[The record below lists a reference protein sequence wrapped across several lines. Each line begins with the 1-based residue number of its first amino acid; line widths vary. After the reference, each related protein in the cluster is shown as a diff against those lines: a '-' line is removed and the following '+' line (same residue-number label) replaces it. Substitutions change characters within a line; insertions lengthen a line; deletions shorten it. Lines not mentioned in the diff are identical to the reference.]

1 MTDDLKNKRVIITA
15 AATGIGR
22 VTAESFLAAGA
33 RVYVCDVDEAGLKAF
48 KAAHPALG
56 AAPADVADPAQLDRF
71 FDAALAGLGGL
82 DIMVNNAGIAGPTA
96 NVEDVKL
103 EDWRRTLA
111 VNLDATYM
119 CCRRVVPVLKKN
131 GSGAIINLSSAAGIH
146 GFARRTPYASAKW
159 AIVGLTKSLALE
171 LGPFGIRVNAICP
184 GRRRGRPHRARDQ
197 GRGQGERPFGGGG
210 AQELGAL
217 HRHEDL
223 RQPAGH
229 RQHDPVPLFERRRAR
244 IRASV
249 ARRRLSLHVGR
260 LTCAGRYG
268 C

>member
-33 RVYVCDVDEAGLKAF
+33 RVHVCDVDEAGLKSF
-48 KAAHPALG
+48 KATRQAVG
-56 AAPADVADPAQLDRF
+56 ATPADVADPAQLDRF
-71 FDAALAGLGGL
+71 FDAALADLGGL

-96 NVEDVKL
+96 NVEDINL

-119 CCRRVVPVLKKN
+119 GCRRAVPVLKKN

-184 GRRRGRPHRARDQ
+184 GAVEGDRIERVIKAEAKASGRSEDEVRKYTVRYTAMKTFVSPQDIANMILFLCSSAGARVS
-197 GRGQGERPFGGGG
+197 GQAIPVDGYLYT
-210 AQELGAL
+210 LG
-217 HRHEDL
+217 D
-223 RQPAGH
+223 
-229 RQHDPVPLFERRRAR
+229 
-244 IRASV
+244 
-249 ARRRLSLHVGR
+249 
-260 LTCAGRYG
+260 
-268 C
+268 

>member
-33 RVYVCDVDEAGLKAF
+33 KVYVCDVDEPGLKAF
-48 KAAHPALG
+48 KAAQPAVG
-56 AAPADVADPAQLDRF
+56 ITTADVADPSQVERF
-71 FDAALAGLGGL
+71 FDDALAHLGGL

-119 CCRRVVPVLKKN
+119 CCRRVVPLMKKN
-131 GSGAIINLSSAAGIH
+131 RGGAIINLSSSAGIH

-184 GRRRGRPHRARDQ
+184 GAVEGDRIERVIKAEAKASGRSEDEVRKNTVRYTAMKTFVSPQDIANMILFLCSGAGARVS
-197 GRGQGERPFGGGG
+197 GQALPVDGYLYT
-210 AQELGAL
+210 LG
-217 HRHEDL
+217 D
-223 RQPAGH
+223 
-229 RQHDPVPLFERRRAR
+229 
-244 IRASV
+244 
-249 ARRRLSLHVGR
+249 
-260 LTCAGRYG
+260 
-268 C
+268 

>member
-22 VTAESFLAAGA
+22 ITAESFLAAGA
-33 RVYVCDVDEAGLKAF
+33 RVYVCDVDEAGLKGF
-48 KAAHPALG
+48 KAAHPAVG
-56 AAPADVADPAQLDRF
+56 ITTADVADPSQVERF
-71 FDAALAGLGGL
+71 FDAALAHLGGL

-119 CCRRVVPVLKKN
+119 CCRRAVPVLKKN

-184 GRRRGRPHRARDQ
+184 GAVEGDRIERVIKAEAKASGRSEDEVRKNTVRYTAMKTFVSPQDIANMILFLCSSAGARVS
-197 GRGQGERPFGGGG
+197 GQALPVDGYLYT
-210 AQELGAL
+210 LG
-217 HRHEDL
+217 D
-223 RQPAGH
+223 
-229 RQHDPVPLFERRRAR
+229 
-244 IRASV
+244 
-249 ARRRLSLHVGR
+249 
-260 LTCAGRYG
+260 
-268 C
+268 

>member
-33 RVYVCDVDEAGLKAF
+33 KVYVCDVDEAGLKGF

-56 AAPADVADPAQLDRF
+56 ATPADVADPVQLDRF
-71 FDAALAGLGGL
+71 FDAALANLGGL

-119 CCRRVVPVLKKN
+119 CCRRIVPVLKKN

-184 GRRRGRPHRARDQ
+184 GAVEGDRIERVIKAEAKASGRSEEEVRKNSVRYTAMKTFVSPQDIANMILFLCSGAGVRVS
-197 GRGQGERPFGGGG
+197 GQALPVDGYLYT
-210 AQELGAL
+210 LG
-217 HRHEDL
+217 D
-223 RQPAGH
+223 
-229 RQHDPVPLFERRRAR
+229 
-244 IRASV
+244 
-249 ARRRLSLHVGR
+249 
-260 LTCAGRYG
+260 
-268 C
+268 

>member
-1 MTDDLKNKRVIITA
+1 MTNDLKNKRVIITA

-48 KAAHPALG
+48 KAAHPTLG
-56 AAPADVADPAQLDRF
+56 ATPADVADPAQLDRF

-82 DIMVNNAGIAGPTA
+82 DILVNNAGIAGPTA

-184 GRRRGRPHRARDQ
+184 GAVEGDRIERVIKAEAKASGRSEEEVRKNSVRYTAMKTFVSPQDIANMILFLCSSAGARVS
-197 GRGQGERPFGGGG
+197 GQALPVDGYLYT
-210 AQELGAL
+210 LG
-217 HRHEDL
+217 D
-223 RQPAGH
+223 
-229 RQHDPVPLFERRRAR
+229 
-244 IRASV
+244 
-249 ARRRLSLHVGR
+249 
-260 LTCAGRYG
+260 
-268 C
+268 

>member
-33 RVYVCDVDEAGLKAF
+33 KVYVCDVDEAGLKGF
-48 KAAHPALG
+48 KAAHPAVG
-56 AAPADVADPAQLDRF
+56 ITTADVSDPGQVERF
-71 FDAALAGLGGL
+71 FDAALAHLGGL

-96 NVEDVKL
+96 NVEDVKF

-119 CCRRVVPVLKKN
+119 CCRRAVPILKKN

-184 GRRRGRPHRARDQ
+184 GAVEGDRIERVIKAEAKASGRSEEEVRKNTVRYTAMKTFVSPQDIANMILFLCSSAGARVS
-197 GRGQGERPFGGGG
+197 GQALPVDGYLYT
-210 AQELGAL
+210 LG
-217 HRHEDL
+217 D
-223 RQPAGH
+223 
-229 RQHDPVPLFERRRAR
+229 
-244 IRASV
+244 
-249 ARRRLSLHVGR
+249 
-260 LTCAGRYG
+260 
-268 C
+268 

>member
-33 RVYVCDVDEAGLKAF
+33 KVYVCDVDEAGLKGF

-56 AAPADVADPAQLDRF
+56 ATPADVADPVQLDRF
-71 FDAALAGLGGL
+71 FDAALANLGGL

-119 CCRRVVPVLKKN
+119 CCRRIVPVLKKN

-184 GRRRGRPHRARDQ
+184 GAVEGDRIERVIKAEAKASGRSEEEVRKNSVRYTAMKTFVSPQDIANMILFLCSSAGARVS
-197 GRGQGERPFGGGG
+197 GQALPVDGYLYT
-210 AQELGAL
+210 LG
-217 HRHEDL
+217 D
-223 RQPAGH
+223 
-229 RQHDPVPLFERRRAR
+229 
-244 IRASV
+244 
-249 ARRRLSLHVGR
+249 
-260 LTCAGRYG
+260 
-268 C
+268 

>member
-33 RVYVCDVDEAGLKAF
+33 KVYVCDVDEAGLKVF

-56 AAPADVADPAQLDRF
+56 AAPADVADPVQLDRF

-184 GRRRGRPHRARDQ
+184 GAVEGDRIERVIKAEAKASGRSEEEVRKNSVRYTAMKTFVSPQDIANMILFLCSSAGARVS
-197 GRGQGERPFGGGG
+197 GQALPVDGYLYT
-210 AQELGAL
+210 LG
-217 HRHEDL
+217 D
-223 RQPAGH
+223 
-229 RQHDPVPLFERRRAR
+229 
-244 IRASV
+244 
-249 ARRRLSLHVGR
+249 
-260 LTCAGRYG
+260 
-268 C
+268 